1 MKKQYDSMT
10 ANECAKHFI
19 RSRRKLFLVYILALI
34 AIGSIHLAATL
45 YILPLYFGDEDSVRI
60 YEGLSRGQVITTAIL
75 FILCIIIAIIAL
87 IVQRGLFAGI
97 YLNQCDPEK
106 YIEAEN
112 IVCKKIRFGHRNKR
126 QKCQIAGAY
135 AAFGD
140 YDGAWN
146 IYRELVPDNLDNCND
161 VVILGGLASYY
172 YNVKN
177 NEESVRYL
185 SRLEAIKKSGKKRG
199 SGLNM
204 TIDHI
209 KSVIAIDEKNY
220 DEAKVLIDKYIDVPT
235 LTGVMKAVNNYN
247 LGLIAYE
254 TGNYVEAVYRF
265 KVAVNI
271 GGKLSFIEDATEKLA
286 ELEKK
291 LAA

>member
-1 MKKQYDSMT
+1 MKKQCCDMT

-34 AIGSIHLAATL
+34 AIGAVHISAYL

-75 FILCIIIAIIAL
+75 FILCVIIAITAL
-87 IVQRGLFAGI
+87 IVQRGSFAGI

-112 IVCKKIRFGHRNKR
+112 IVCKKIRFGRRNKR
-126 QKCQIAGAY
+126 QKCHIAGAY

-140 YDGAWN
+140 YEGAWN
-146 IYRELVPDNLDNCND
+146 IYRELVPDNIDNCND
-161 VVILGGLASYY
+161 VVILGGLVSYY
-172 YNVKN
+172 HNVKN

-185 SRLEAIKKSGKKRG
+185 SRLEAIKESGKKRG
-199 SGLNM
+199 SRLNM

-220 DEAKVLIDKYIDVPT
+220 DEAKALIDKYIDVPT

-291 LAA
+291 LA